1 LRRVATLVARAEPPE
16 AVFAAVAAEAGQLL
30 AVDFA
35 ALIRYDEPDMMEVMG
50 LWQTARGTVPTPVGD
65 RLPLGGHNVTTLV
78 HRTRR
83 AARTERADS
92 TGVIGRI
99 ATTQSRYHSACG
111 VPVSAESRLW
121 GAMLVGF
128 MRDEVLPSDT
138 EARLSGFA
146 ELVATAIVNAEARTE
161 VAASRARIIAAA
173 DLVRQRIERDLHD
186 GAQQRLVSLALRLRD
201 AQAEVPP
208 GLGELHAKLGNA
220 VTSANDALHE
230 VQEIARGI
238 HPAVLASGGL
248 RPALRALARRSPV
261 PVRVDVLAEQ
271 RMPEHVEVSAYYV
284 VTEALTNAAKHAR
297 ASAVSIRV
305 EVAGDMLRVAVT
317 DDGAGGAVV
326 GGGTGLVG
334 LKDRVEALGGRLRL
348 DSPGGGGT
356 SLTTELPI
364 TTVGVSSVGP
374 GTGRG

>member
-1 LRRVATLVARAEPPE
+1 
-16 AVFAAVAAEAGQLL
+16 
-30 AVDFA
+30 
-35 ALIRYDEPDMMEVMG
+35 
-50 LWQTARGTVPTPVGD
+50 
-65 RLPLGGHNVTTLV
+65 
-78 HRTRR
+78 
-83 AARTERADS
+83 
-92 TGVIGRI
+92 
-99 ATTQSRYHSACG
+99 
-111 VPVSAESRLW
+111 
-121 GAMLVGF
+121 MLVGF

-146 ELVATAIVNAEARTE
+146 ELVATAIVNAEARAE

-208 GLGELHAKLGNA
+208 ALGELHAKLGNA

-305 EVAGDMLRVAVT
+305 EMTGDLLTIAVT
-317 DDGAGGAVV
+317 DDGAGGALV

-348 DSPGGGGT
+348 DSPDGGGT
-356 SLTTELPI
+356 SLTAELPV
-364 TTVGVSSVGP
+364 TSVGVSSVQPGP
-374 GTGRG
+374 RQG

>member
-1 LRRVATLVARAEPPE
+1 M
-16 AVFAAVAAEAGQLL
+16 FAAVAAEAGQLL

-35 ALIRYDEPDMMEVMG
+35 ALIRYDEPDMREVMG
-50 LWQTARGTVPTPVGD
+50 LWQTTRGTVPTPVGN

-78 HRTRR
+78 HRTGR
-83 AARTERADS
+83 AARTDRAHS

-99 ATTQSRYHSACG
+99 ANTELSYHSACG
-111 VPVSAESRLW
+111 VPVTVQGRLW

-128 MRDEVLPSDT
+128 MRDEVLPPDT
-138 EARLSGFA
+138 ETRLSGFA
-146 ELVATAIVNAEARTE
+146 ELVSTAIANAEARAE

-173 DLVRQRIERDLHD
+173 DQVRQRIERDLHD

-220 VTSANDALHE
+220 VTSANDALDE

-305 EVAGDMLRVAVT
+305 EATGDLLMVAVT

-348 DSPGGGGT
+348 DSPDGGGT
-356 SLTTELPI
+356 SLTAELPI
-364 TTVGVSSVGP
+364 TTVGVSSVRP
-374 GTGRG
+374 GTGR